1 MITADKLI
9 KKLEWLMKQASK
21 EQIDYIPSRKVKEY
35 ISEHINEEEQVMEDM
50 YNEHNKNGEKNEK
63 VNSHIKFG
71 DSN

>member
-35 ISEHINEEEQVMEDM
+35 ISEHINEEGHIIEDM
-50 YNEHNKNGEKNEK
+50 YNEHNKNGEINAKA
-63 VNSHIKFG
+63 NSNSKFG